1 MTIWTVGHST
11 RTLDELT
18 VALQAHSIEVLAD
31 VRSFPTS
38 ARYPQFNRE
47 NLEKELPQARLPQ
60 IRGGQ
65 AGIAYRWLG
74 KGLGGYRKKSRPD
87 SPHTALRSPGFRNYA
102 DYMETEEFKSGVEE
116 LLQLAAQKRTAY
128 MCAERLWWRCHRS
141 LISDYL
147 SALCGVEVIHIHD
160 EKKTEPH
167 RLHRTA
173 RLVADRLIYDVGETG
188 KLL

>member
-1 MTIWTVGHST
+1 MPARMTVWTIGHST
-11 RTLDELT
+11 RSLDELI
-18 VALQAHSIEVLAD
+18 AILQAHKIEALAD

-38 ARYPQFNRE
+38 ARHPQLNCE
-47 NLEKELPQARLPQ
+47 NLATELPRAD
-60 IRGGQ
+60 
-65 AGIAYRWLG
+65 IAYCWLG
-74 KGLGGYRKKSRPD
+74 QGLGGYRKKRRPD
-87 SPHTALRSPGFRNYA
+87 SPHTALRSPGFRYYA
-102 DYMETEEFKSGVEE
+102 DYMETEEFNHGVEE
-116 LLQLAAQKRTAY
+116 LLELAAKRRTAY

-147 SALCGVEVIHIHD
+147 VAVSGVEVIHIHD